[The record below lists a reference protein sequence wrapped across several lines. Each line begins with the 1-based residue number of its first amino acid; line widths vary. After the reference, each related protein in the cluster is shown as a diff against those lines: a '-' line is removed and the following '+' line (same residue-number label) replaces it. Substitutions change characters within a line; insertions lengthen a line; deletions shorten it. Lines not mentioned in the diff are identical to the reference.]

1 MTAASLAMRA
11 VSRCAT
17 AAETRALGRRLALV
31 ARAGDRIALIGP
43 LGAGK
48 TELAKGFAAGL
59 GVLETVDS
67 PSFTLMAEY
76 HGRLPLFHLDL
87 YRVDGAADAF
97 EGGLLDERE
106 AEGVTLIEWGDRLAA
121 DVDPDRLEV
130 HIDVGRDDVRT
141 IEVIATTVDQARFA
155 GAAADGAGS
164 AVAAANP
171 QPGTAAAD
179 H

>member
-1 MTAASLAMRA
+1 MAKRA
-11 VSRCAT
+11 VTRCAT
-17 AAETRALGRRLALV
+17 ADDTRALGRRLALV
-31 ARAGDRIALIGP
+31 AQGGDRIALIGP

-87 YRVDGAADAF
+87 YRLEGVADAF
-97 EGGLLDERE
+97 DGGLLDERE
-106 AEGVTLIEWGDRLAA
+106 ADGVTIIEWGDRLAS

-130 HIDVGRDDVRT
+130 HIDVGLDDVRT
-141 IEVIATTVDQARFA
+141 IEVIAATVSQARFV
-155 GAAADGAGS
+155 AAVADGPGS
-164 AVAAANP
+164 VAPAATQLP
-171 QPGTAAAD
+171 SKAAAD

>member
-1 MTAASLAMRA
+1 MAMRA
-11 VSRCAT
+11 VTRCAT
-17 AAETRALGRRLALV
+17 ADDTRTLGRRLALV
-31 ARAGDRIALIGP
+31 ARGGDRIALIGP

-87 YRVDGAADAF
+87 YRLAGAADAF

-130 HIDVGRDDVRT
+130 HIDVGRDEVRT
-141 IEVIATTVDQARFA
+141 IEVIAATVEQARFVA
-155 GAAADGAGS
+155 AAADGAGS
-164 AVAAANP
+164 AAVAARP
-171 QPGTAAAD
+171 PRGAAAAEP
-179 H
+179 